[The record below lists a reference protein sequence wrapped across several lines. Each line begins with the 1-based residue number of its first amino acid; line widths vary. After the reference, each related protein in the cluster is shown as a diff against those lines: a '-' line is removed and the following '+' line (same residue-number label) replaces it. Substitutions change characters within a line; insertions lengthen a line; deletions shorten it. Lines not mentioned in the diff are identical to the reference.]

1 MKNNETR
8 ETKFSTDNLRFLY
21 PAPAD
26 EESLYGVLTK
36 WSVVISEFGI
46 AINSNKETEEGLI
59 KMIELSSVL
68 KQKSKELFI
77 QSIVGK
83 IAVQDKLELTSIAQS
98 IITRLLDQIFI
109 IEQRKT
115 KQDEKVSTKIISE
128 HVKEVFEFIKEFFSS
143 YFDYTQKVPSYL
155 LLHFKESLKANAE
168 SLKKLAVN
176 NGIEMEDIGVIVSEI
191 IEQTITEGTS
201 ITTYSQINYYK
212 DLFHQFLSG
221 DGTLTCSFIRDTLYK
236 FNYNSE
242 SFILNEYER
251 LNKASSQF
259 HSIKEKIALL
269 SYELKTVNQFLST
282 SKHAFLQYLPSVK
295 EQVGNWIIEEIRFL
309 EKGTYPIE
317 YANTLSD
324 PDNKIHTSL
333 SVAKLAVII
342 RLLVVDKIIINRTVA
357 PMLRIAGKTFSTLQ
371 KDEIS
376 VGSLETKYHAP
387 DKGTINAMKDLLFK
401 WINILGKL

>member
-1 MKNNETR
+1 MKNNGAR
-8 ETKFSTDNLRFLY
+8 ETKFSSANLRLLY
-21 PAPAD
+21 PAPIN
-26 EESLYGVLTK
+26 EESLYSVLTK
-36 WSVVISEFGI
+36 WSVVISEYGI
-46 AINSNKETEEGLI
+46 AIISTKDNEDGLGE
-59 KMIELSSVL
+59 MIELSAVL
-68 KQKSKELFI
+68 KQKSKEFFI

-109 IEQRKT
+109 IQQKV
-115 KQDEKVSTKIISE
+115 KDEKESVKIISE
-128 HVKEVFEFIKEFFSS
+128 HVKEVFEFIKEYFSS

-168 SLKKLAVN
+168 SLKKLVVN

-191 IEQTITEGTS
+191 IEQTITERTA
-201 ITTYSQINYYK
+201 INTYSQINYYK

-251 LNKASSQF
+251 LNKASSQL

-269 SYELKTVNQFLST
+269 SYELKKVNQFFST
-282 SKHAFLQYLPSVK
+282 SKNAFMQYLPSVK
-295 EQVGNWIIEEIRFL
+295 EQVGNWIIEEIRFF
-309 EKGTYPIE
+309 EKGTLPIE
-317 YANTLSD
+317 YSNTLSE

-357 PMLRIAGKTFSTLQ
+357 PMLRIVGKTFSTLQ
-371 KDEIS
+371 KDDIS
-376 VGSLETKYHAP
+376 IGSLETKYHAP
-387 DKGTINAMKDLLFK
+387 DKATINAVKDMLFK

>member
-1 MKNNETR
+1 MKNNEAR
-8 ETKFSTDNLRFLY
+8 ETKFSSANLRLLY
-21 PAPAD
+21 PAPIN
-26 EESLYGVLTK
+26 EESLYSVLTK
-36 WSVVISEFGI
+36 WSVVISEYGI
-46 AINSNKETEEGLI
+46 AINSTKDNEEGLAE
-59 KMIELSSVL
+59 MVELSAVL
-68 KQKSKELFI
+68 KQKSKEFFI

-83 IAVQDKLELTSIAQS
+83 IAVQDKLELTALAQS

-109 IEQRKT
+109 IEQ
-115 KQDEKVSTKIISE
+115 KQKGKDESKSIQIISE
-128 HVKEVFEFIKEFFSS
+128 HVKEVFEFIKEYFSS
-143 YFDYTQKVPSYL
+143 YFDLTQKVPTYL

-168 SLKKLAVN
+168 SMKQLVVN
-176 NGIEMEDIGVIVSEI
+176 NGIEMEEIGVIVSEI
-191 IEQTITEGTS
+191 IEHTITERTE
-201 ITTYSQINYYK
+201 INTYSQVNYYRE
-212 DLFHQFLSG
+212 LFHQFLSG

-251 LNKASSQF
+251 LNKASNQL
-259 HSIKEKIALL
+259 HSSKEKIALL
-269 SYELKTVNQFLST
+269 SYELKRVNQFFIT
-282 SKHAFLQYLPSVK
+282 SKNALLQHTPSVK

-309 EKGTYPIE
+309 EKGTLPVE
-317 YANTLSD
+317 YANTLSE

-357 PMLRIAGKTFSTLQ
+357 PMLRIVGRTFSSLE
-371 KDEIS
+371 KDDIS

-387 DKGTINAMKDLLFK
+387 DKATISAVRDMLFK